1 MGDLKHY
8 ITDTDLHIVPFP
20 EIQRDFTVDDGFQA
34 SNMGAEEKMIM
45 YRIYLQFWQLN
56 LNIVHVES
64 SLAWEIYWGC
74 VVRVDT
80 QNEGLLT
87 T

>member
-1 MGDLKHY
+1 MMGW
-8 ITDTDLHIVPFP
+8 
-20 EIQRDFTVDDGFQA
+20 FQA
-34 SNMGAEEKMIM
+34 SNMGAEEKMIL
-45 YRIYLQFWQLN
+45 YHKYLFLANTKFN

-64 SLAWEIYWGC
+64 SLAWEIYWGR

>member
-1 MGDLKHY
+1 
-8 ITDTDLHIVPFP
+8 
-20 EIQRDFTVDDGFQA
+20 
-34 SNMGAEEKMIM
+34 MGAEEKMIM

-64 SLAWEIYWGC
+64 SLAWEIYWGR

>member
-20 EIQRDFTVDDGFQA
+20 EIRRDFTVDDGFQA

-45 YRIYLQFWQLN
+45 YHIYNFWQL
-56 LNIVHVES
+56 
-64 SLAWEIYWGC
+64 
-74 VVRVDT
+74 
-80 QNEGLLT
+80 QN
-87 T
+87 